1 MKLPKKLYII
11 FCALTIISVLFI
23 VMICTTKNNYERI
36 MIKSSKIQLGMNKK
50 EVENL
55 LGSPMNINSSHVWM
69 WQFNDVGQY
78 ENKKFKFQDIDMNS
92 HLGVFVLFNNGI
104 LITDRVMK
112 CTEAS
117 PIEIMAEHL
126 QMYDKSKILKIL
138 EED

>member
-1 MKLPKKLYII
+1 
-11 FCALTIISVLFI
+11 
-23 VMICTTKNNYERI
+23 MICTTKNNYERI